1 MNSKEMEVRRSAN
14 YNSTIWDVDSIRTL
28 LARSGCTAAK
38 ALSHDQ
44 HHKRLME
51 AVHRWLQDITEPH
64 QRLGL
69 IDAIQRLGV
78 AYQFDE
84 EISVALYGL
93 HSENTELAIKD
104 SLYHTA
110 LYFRLLRQ
118 HGRNVSS
125 DTMGFLSMYEAAHL
139 GLKGEAILEEA
150 KVFSTENLKILIERV
165 ERKLANRIEHA
176 WELPLHWRS
185 PRPEA
190 RHYIDVYE
198 EEDGRIDDLLY
209 FAKLDFNMVQIV
221 HQTELKELS
230 MWWDLLGLGGK
241 MGFLRDRLVESFL
254 LAAGVIFEPQY
265 SV

>member
-1 MNSKEMEVRRSAN
+1 M
-14 YNSTIWDVDSIRTL
+14 
-28 LARSGCTAAK
+28 
-38 ALSHDQ
+38 
-44 HHKRLME
+44 
-51 AVHRWLQDITEPH
+51 QDI
-64 QRLGL
+64 
-69 IDAIQRLGV
+69 
-78 AYQFDE
+78 FNKFKE
-84 EISVALYGL
+84 EEGGFKA
-93 HSENTELAIKD
+93 
-104 SLYHTA
+104 SLCE
-110 LYFRLLRQ
+110 
-118 HGRNVSS
+118 

-230 MWWDLLGLGGK
+230 MLE
-241 MGFLRDRLVESFL
+241 F
-254 LAAGVIFEPQY
+254 
-265 SV
+265 